1 MLSYLNNRLPD
12 YNVDFFINELFE
24 TSKLFGILEAKIE
37 DYKFSRILFP
47 VLHKKEA
54 ISSMAIEGTQTTISD
69 VLEHEISSQKKD
81 TKEYIE
87 VKNHTNALMSS
98 LDYLKENVFTNNF
111 FYNLH
116 QRMMVNILP
125 DSKKDCIGKYKTK
138 NNYIVNSFGKIIFTP
153 PDYKETAKYMNELI
167 NFMNNNQDNI
177 NPLIKA
183 AIIHSQFESIHPFE
197 DGNGRVGRLLITL
210 YFYKAKIINS
220 PFFYISEAI
229 SQDKAVYYS
238 KLTSSRE
245 GNYNEWIKFFL
256 QKCIVQAKNHICY
269 IDSLNQLYEKTKL
282 SVQKTINSANFDR
295 IIECM
300 FTYPILNS
308 KLLSE
313 KLGVTIIQ
321 ARRYLD
327 MLESKNLLL
336 GDDRQ
341 RNRTYYFQ
349 ELLDL
354 ARRS

>member
-1 MLSYLNNRLPD
+1 MLKYLNERLPD
-12 YNVDFFINELFE
+12 YDVNFFINELFE
-24 TSKLFGILEAKIE
+24 TSKLFGMLEAKIE

-69 VLEHEISSQKKD
+69 VLEHEISPQKKEN
-81 TKEYIE
+81 KEYIE
-87 VKNHTNALMSS
+87 VKNHADALMYGIN
-98 LDYLKENVFTNNF
+98 YLKENAFSNNF
-111 FYNLH
+111 FHELH
-116 QRMMVNILP
+116 QKMMVNILP
-125 DSKKDCIGKYKTK
+125 DSKKDCIGKYKVK
-138 NNYIVNSFGKIIFTP
+138 NNRIVTSLNKLVFLP
-153 PDYKETAKYMNELI
+153 PDFKETPRYMNELI
-167 NFMNNNQDNI
+167 SFMNNTQENM

-210 YFYKAKIINS
+210 YFFKAKIINF

-256 QKCIVQAKNHICY
+256 QKCIVQTKKHISY

-282 SVQKTINSANFDR
+282 VVQEAINSAIFDR

-300 FTYPILNS
+300 FMYPILNS
-308 KLLSE
+308 KTLSD
-313 KLGVTIIQ
+313 KLGVAVIQ

-327 MLESKNLLL
+327 ILESKNLLL
-336 GDDRQ
+336 GDDHQ
-341 RNRTYYFQ
+341 RNRTYYFH

-354 ARRS
+354 ARRN

>member
-1 MLSYLNNRLPD
+1 MLQFLNSRLTD
-12 YNVDFFINELFE
+12 YDINFFINELFE
-24 TSKLFGILEAKIE
+24 TSKLFGVLEAKIE

-69 VLEHEISSQKKD
+69 VLEHEIFPQKKEN
-81 TKEYIE
+81 KEFVE
-87 VKNHTNALMSS
+87 VKNHADAL
-98 LDYLKENVFTNNF
+98 LYGINYLKENSFSNNF
-111 FYNLH
+111 LYELH
-116 QRMMVNILP
+116 RKMMVNIMP
-125 DSKKDCIGKYKTK
+125 DSKKDFIGKYKTK
-138 NNYIVNSFGKIIFTP
+138 NNRIVTSLGKLVFTP
-153 PDYKETAKYMNELI
+153 PDFKETPKYMNELI
-167 NFMNNNQDNI
+167 GFMNNTQESM

-183 AIIHSQFESIHPFE
+183 AIMHSQFESIHPFE
-197 DGNGRVGRLLITL
+197 DGNGRIGRLLITL
-210 YFYKAKIINS
+210 YFYKANIINF

-256 QKCIVQAKNHICY
+256 QKCIVQAKNHISY
-269 IDSLNQLYEKTKL
+269 LDSLNQLYEKTK
-282 SVQKTINSANFDR
+282 SIVQETINSSNFDR

-300 FTYPILNS
+300 FTHPILNS

-313 KLGVTIIQ
+313 KIGVTTIQ

-327 MLESKNLLL
+327 ILETKNLLL

-341 RNRTYYFQ
+341 RNRTYYFH

-354 ARRS
+354 ARRN